1 MTGCVLLAGSRWASR
16 LGFSGARPR
25 RPGCLPGRRRSRPWR
40 PWPGSRGFVVGVLGL
55 ASSFRCRARLRGLA
69 GVGPLGCRRRRP
81 PSRGPPLPSV
91 RPAFG
96 GRCCCGG
103 GGRSRPGLR
112 LRQRAARASAGP
124 DGPNSPPLRSGA
136 GAPPNRVVPARGVA
150 AGAGKRRSPHRMER
164 WGERVTCPYAGSCS
178 RRRPPWPGWP
188 SWRWPSWSSSA
199 TCGMADKRPG
209 SPGAVICPG
218 HAGRGS
224 GRVAAG
230 AGGAWPAYGRP

>member
-1 MTGCVLLAGSRWASR
+1 MLGGGGQAPAWSGSWRCGAVTGRVPPAGSRWASR

-136 GAPPNRVVPARGVA
+136 GASPARVVPARGVA
-150 AGAGKRRSPHRMER
+150 AG
-164 WGERVTCPYAGSCS
+164 GSC
-178 RRRPPWPGWP
+178 PPGQWPDGQKVPFTP
-188 SWRWPSWSSSA
+188 SVRLCRTAPPS
-199 TCGMADKRPG
+199 
-209 SPGAVICPG
+209 
-218 HAGRGS
+218 RGS
-224 GRVAAG
+224 D
-230 AGGAWPAYGRP
+230 AGGRTWITLLFSAKTGENG